1 MIQFSVAKVSA
12 TCHTFRGGAWLSGKL
27 SCAFEITKPPCGEET
42 ATNTKTVTHGAE
54 FQKCTK
60 PKGYQLA
67 GTLRLDSLT
76 LIAQPASPWEFA
88 ASVASVASI

>member
-1 MIQFSVAKVSA
+1 VIQFSVAKVSA

-54 FQKCTK
+54 KNVPSQK
-60 PKGYQLA
+60 
-67 GTLRLDSLT
+67 GTNWQAHYDWT
-76 LIAQPASPWEFA
+76 HSP
-88 ASVASVASI
+88 